1 MFSSLSL
8 DWSSVRGDYVS
19 SISAQREACTER
31 LGNRRSRSMLR
42 LLLPASPS
50 LGRGGEETD

>member
-19 SISAQREACTER
+19 SISAQCEACIER
-31 LGNRRSRSMLR
+31 LGNRHSRSRLR